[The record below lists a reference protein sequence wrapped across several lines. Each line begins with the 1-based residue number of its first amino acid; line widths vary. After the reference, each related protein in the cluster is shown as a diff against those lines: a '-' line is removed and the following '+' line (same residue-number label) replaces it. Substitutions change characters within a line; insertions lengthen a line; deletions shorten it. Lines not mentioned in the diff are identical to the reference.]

1 MSQRPEQLRSELIKR
16 NQTISSLRQILNAYK
31 EQLEELRGGG
41 GAQDSAELEIK
52 LKKCEN
58 EREEYLNLSN
68 LYKEQVDAL
77 HNLVAQTKTEISAT
91 REDASNSIKTVRTLT
106 DQIEGYK
113 RKLSKAKND
122 KKGLEKKLEKLERK
136 SRETSE
142 EYETIIDEL
151 KRESEADLSAAKE
164 ELAELACVVSRER
177 SAKSEIVSK
186 IGLYESM
193 LMQHEDMLSQ
203 NHELYRLREELEDIK
218 RTEANELAAEMER
231 KLRELEDSLKREQQS
246 TARLQAEREVLLEKV
261 GGKQKYGSRENS
273 VSQNIV
279 LLNDDSLRGHR
290 RSPSRSPNRPS
301 KKGGGI
307 LDEPLLGPGLVS
319 TYGGVNSNTGTP
331 QRRDSMGSTESGK
344 EEENGACCCC
354 CSIC

>member
-1 MSQRPEQLRSELIKR
+1 M
-16 NQTISSLRQILNAYK
+16 
-31 EQLEELRGGG
+31 
-41 GAQDSAELEIK
+41 
-52 LKKCEN
+52 KKCEN